1 VEVQVQADHGPD
13 LLLHWNTRPESR
25 TFVRLGVASLAVHV
39 VLITLLVLVSN
50 LPDPPPLHGPRITA
64 DLSKAVHL
72 VIPLTKLTQKE
83 PNPGKVAKEM
93 NVESLQAKVNQERVP
108 QPPKRFTAPPQPPP
122 QAAPPKPQPQVLPDP
137 PKIEANMR
145 NPLPQIGLPQAPPPR
160 TTEEPPKIALETP
173 GQNGIA
179 VQRMPGQTRIPPPKT
194 SVDDAIRSVVHGSGQ
209 GGGISVGDEEQTP
222 TIRDQLRQS
231 SKPGQVQSSLHMLS
245 DDQGVDF
252 KPYLIRVLAM
262 VRRNWLAIIPESAHM
277 GRRGRVLLQ
286 FIVDRSGA
294 VPKLVIAMPSGTEAF
309 DRAAVAGISAS
320 VPLPPLPPEFK
331 GSEVRLEFSFKYNMK

>member
-1 VEVQVQADHGPD
+1 VDVQVKADSGPD

-39 VLITLLVLVSN
+39 VLIALLVLVAE
-50 LPDPPPLHGPRITA
+50 LPDPPPFRGRITA

-72 VIPLTKLTQKE
+72 TMPLTKLTQKE
-83 PNPGKVAKEM
+83 PNPSKVEKEVT
-93 NVESLQAKVNQERVP
+93 VESLRAKATQTPVP

-122 QAAPPKPQPQVLPDP
+122 QAAPPKPPPQLLPEP
-137 PKIEANMR
+137 PKIEANIR
-145 NPLPQIGLPQAPPPR
+145 NPLPQVGSPEAPPPR
-160 TTEEPPKIALETP
+160 PAEAPPKLALEAP
-173 GQNGIA
+173 GQNGI
-179 VQRMPGQTRIPPPKT
+179 QRMPGQTRIPPPKT
-194 SVDDAIRSVVHGSGQ
+194 SVDDAIRSVVHASGQ
-209 GGGISVGDEEQTP
+209 GGGISVGDTEATP
-222 TIRDQLRQS
+222 SVSEQLRQP
-231 SKPGQVQSSLHMLS
+231 SKPGQVQSSVQLIS

-309 DRAAVAGISAS
+309 DKAAVAGISAS